1 MDIKLFDED
10 EEDKIRKE
18 RDEQRLKEITDE
30 NWQGKLVLAVED
42 LASAV
47 DYTNVLDNI
56 DDAIRMNGIDY
67 TNVLDNIDDAIR
79 TGTGTIAEHINDE
92 LRNMSERINSLDFTV
107 DSNCSKLIDR
117 VDFVIENI
125 YEEKI
130 EKQYEK
136 DKGSIDT
143 TISWIKHEIENIDN
157 TDDKKRGKIKSIKVL
172 AKGVGATLGIDNTF
186 MAYLLIKRLLIKE
199 GIVVEE
205 GLTNKHERV
214 FVISKIEKE
223 KEI

>member
-47 DYTNVLDNI
+47 
-56 DDAIRMNGIDY
+56 DY

-223 KEI
+223 NYIK